1 MLENKNTVF
10 DKKSLPLVSVVIP
23 TYNRPKLVG
32 NAIESVLAQ
41 TFQNFEII
49 VVDDSTDNETE
60 MVVKNFN
67 NAKIK
72 YIRVEDIQKGSAAAR
87 KKNIGV
93 RNSSPDS
100 KYIAFLDDDDEWL
113 PRYLEVVIEEL
124 EKDKSLTGVIPQ
136 GISKLRDGTILK
148 RRILKP
154 SEFRFWKHGVG
165 NCWTLR
171 KEIFIKENIW
181 YDENDIFEDLDFV
194 LKLKDHKLKI
204 IPQILWISYP
214 LPQTK
219 GASSSTKFERQ
230 ADNIPY
236 FFQKH
241 FETYKKAGKEALS
254 FLYYFT
260 GKIYCQAGRIKE
272 GRKHLREAFKIYPT
286 LEHFLY
292 YTASLFFPQIFQSYK
307 LQFWKHKLLGK

>member
-1 MLENKNTVF
+1 MSFN
-10 DKKSLPLVSVVIP
+10 KKSPPLVSVIIP
-23 TYNRPKLVG
+23 TYNRPQLITR
-32 NAIESVLAQ
+32 AIESVLAQ
-41 TFQNFEII
+41 TYQNLEIV
-49 VVDDSTDNETE
+49 VVDDSTDNKTE
-60 MVVKNFN
+60 KAVKSFH

-72 YIRVEDIQKGSAAAR
+72 YIGVEGIQKGSAAAR
-87 KKNIGV
+87 KKNLGV
-93 RNSSPDS
+93 RNSNPKS

-154 SEFRFWKHGVG
+154 SDFRFWKHGVG

-171 KEIFIKENIW
+171 KEIFVKENIW
-181 YDENDIFEDLDFV
+181 YDENDIFEDLDFI

-204 IPQILWISYP
+204 IPRVLWISYP
-214 LPQTK
+214 LPQIK
-219 GASSSTKFERQ
+219 GTSSSTKFERQ

-260 GKIYCQAGRIKE
+260 GKIYCQAGRVRE
-272 GRKHLREAFKIYPT
+272 GRGYLKEALKIYPT

-292 YTASLFFPQIFQSYK
+292 YVTSLFFPMIFKSYK
-307 LQFWKHKLLGK
+307 LQLWKHKLLRK